1 MAHTYIEFS
10 GALDF
15 ELREEIGNA
24 LRSSN
29 INVVER
35 KDDATAVITISKQ
48 RLERRTLAVNTQG
61 QVQRYQLRYFIV
73 YSLAEN
79 RGATLFP
86 ATEIEYVRE
95 YTFDDNDILGKRGEE
110 TYLQRDMMRDAAQQ
124 IVRSLQS
131 IGH

>member
-1 MAHTYIEFS
+1 MSKNTRPLRRLAGLLTVLCLLTSCGFHLRGSYNLPPVMAHTYIEFS

-29 INVVER
+29 TNVVER

-61 QVQRYQLRYFIV
+61 QVQQYQLRYFIV

-86 ATEIEYVRE
+86 ATEIESL
-95 YTFDDNDILGKRGEE
+95 YT
-110 TYLQRDMMRDAAQQ
+110 
-124 IVRSLQS
+124 
-131 IGH
+131 